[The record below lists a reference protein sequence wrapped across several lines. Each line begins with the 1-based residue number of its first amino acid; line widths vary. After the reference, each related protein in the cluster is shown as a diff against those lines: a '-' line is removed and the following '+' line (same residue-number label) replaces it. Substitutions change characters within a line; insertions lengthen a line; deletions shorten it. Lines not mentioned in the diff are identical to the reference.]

1 LDGCATVKLFDDS
14 YIEQINVTPKQR
26 QSLANIVGAY
36 LSHSRILLVRQI
48 DAFLPQVID
57 ELDIDSTQVSID
69 SEVQL
74 SQVETTVVCA
84 NCAPELQGLLQRN
97 LLEPLSLNA
106 RQLDSF
112 SRMKNYTQGWIYPVP
127 LDEFAHL
134 WCVLLSEDDGTI
146 KEADESLRLNIELFC
161 TRLALKKRTDVLQ
174 EARTWI
180 DAELGEMARLQHL
193 LLPDSGLKIPGV
205 ELAFRFKVF
214 RSSGGDYID
223 ITSFKNEPGSQASP
237 SFGAI
242 IADVAGHGPSA
253 TIEAVMMDAILRTFK
268 PDDTFNGPGSVLTYI
283 NQHFFTRRERG
294 RFVTACI
301 FNYQPE
307 TRMLGYACAGHP
319 HAYIK
324 RGDQIIRL
332 DEGSI
337 PVGVVPDFSWETFHI
352 PMLKD
357 DILFMYTD
365 VVIETRGVGANSD
378 EFGFERLEAVIAA
391 AELCPHR
398 VVDDVEA
405 ALLAYAGRRSL
416 DDDLTLC
423 GIQITA

>member
-1 LDGCATVKLFDDS
+1 MKLFDDS
-14 YIEQINVTPKQR
+14 YIEQIIVTPKQQ
-26 QSLANIVGAY
+26 QSLADIVGAY
-36 LSHSRILLVRQI
+36 FSHSRVLLVRQL
-48 DAFLPQVID
+48 DDFLPAVIE
-57 ELDIDSTQVSID
+57 ELDVDSTVVASGSAVRVLQA
-69 SEVQL
+69 EK
-74 SQVETTVVCA
+74 TVVCSS
-84 NCAPELQGLLQRN
+84 CAPELQSLLQGNR
-97 LLEPLSLNA
+97 LEPLVLNTQ
-106 RQLDSF
+106 QLDSF
-112 SRMKNYTQGWIYPVP
+112 NRMKKYTQGWVYPVA

-134 WCVLLSEDDGTI
+134 WCVLLSEDNAALTEG
-146 KEADESLRLNIELFC
+146 DELLKLNIELFC

-193 LLPDSGLKIPGV
+193 LLPDSDLEIPGV

-223 ITSFKNEPGSQASP
+223 ITSFNNGSNDDMAP

-301 FNYQPE
+301 FNYHPE

-352 PMLKD
+352 PLLKD

-365 VVIETRGVGANSD
+365 VVIETRDASGE
-378 EFGFERLEAVIAA
+378 EFGFERLESVIAA

-398 VVDDVEA
+398 VVDDVEE

-423 GIQITA
+423 GIQITV